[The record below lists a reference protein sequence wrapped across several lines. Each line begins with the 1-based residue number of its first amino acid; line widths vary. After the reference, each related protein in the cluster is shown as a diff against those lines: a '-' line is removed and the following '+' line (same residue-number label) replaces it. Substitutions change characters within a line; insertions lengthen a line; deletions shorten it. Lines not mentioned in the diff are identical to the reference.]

1 MLNLIDFIQNSTI
14 RFFLNFQSIVLGSEK
29 VVFSLHF
36 TMFRDSIGVWGT
48 SEQKEY
54 WSKFIVDNVIIGTYI
69 QTEIG
74 HGTYL
79 RGKIY
84 FI

>member
-1 MLNLIDFIQNSTI
+1 
-14 RFFLNFQSIVLGSEK
+14 
-29 VVFSLHF
+29 
-36 TMFRDSIGVWGT
+36 MFRDSIGVWGT

-79 RGKIY
+79 RGNIY